1 MAISEYNE
9 QKLDITGNM
18 EKFLRLE
25 YADGT
30 KRVIKH
36 GHMYFFDIHAVTN
49 TADSKIL
56 EPLTIRI
63 NYYDIPS
70 RSDKEELVISG
81 TTAYSEELS
90 YDECKQLIA
99 DFTTGLKHFGD
110 EPEYQYNTK
119 QHRASFFNNNIPE
132 DGCEPVEY
140 SFGVGKNELE
150 AMQELIRHFEQ
161 VL

>member
-1 MAISEYNE
+1 M
-9 QKLDITGNM
+9 
-18 EKFLRLE
+18 
-25 YADGT
+25 
-30 KRVIKH
+30 RVH
-36 GHMYFFDIHAVTN
+36 
-49 TADSKIL
+49 
-56 EPLTIRI
+56 
-63 NYYDIPS
+63 YYDIATG
-70 RSDKEELVISG
+70 SDCEDLVLRG
-81 TTAYSEELS
+81 EMVYSEELT